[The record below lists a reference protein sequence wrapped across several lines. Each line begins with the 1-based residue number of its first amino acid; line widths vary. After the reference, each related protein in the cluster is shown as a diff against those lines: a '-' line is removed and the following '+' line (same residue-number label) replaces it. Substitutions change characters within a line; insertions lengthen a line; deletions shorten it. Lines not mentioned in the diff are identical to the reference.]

1 MKKIFEELKKF
12 RLSSIGLN
20 IGIIGLNFE
29 RCSHWEQLMWKMTM
43 KRDQIPLFY
52 IKFALYQWRYNNVD
66 YIVPNVV

>member
-29 RCSHWEQLMWKMTM
+29 RCSH
-43 KRDQIPLFY
+43 
-52 IKFALYQWRYNNVD
+52 
-66 YIVPNVV
+66 